1 MVQEEQIGQEHLMSK
16 KEYKSYKQ
24 KKVAKPLLWFGMV
37 SIVML
42 FAGLTSAVIVRK
54 GDGNWM
60 EYTMPDMF
68 LYSTLVILA
77 SSLVL
82 IAAHFMAKRNQL
94 AALKWAI
101 GITML
106 LGLLFVYMQFLGYDQ
121 LVENKIYLTGAEHN
135 ASGAFLYIISGVHLA
150 HLFGGIIALAVV
162 FFNALKEQYN
172 SKNLLG
178 LQVCSIYWH
187 FLGGMWLYLYLFFR
201 TII

>member
-1 MVQEEQIGQEHLMSK
+1 MTEEVPIDDK
-16 KEYKSYKQ
+16 AYKVYKQ
-24 KKVAKPLLWFGMV
+24 KRVAKPLLWFGMV

-54 GDGNWM
+54 GDGNWL
-60 EYTMPDMF
+60 EYTMPPMF
-68 LYSTLVILA
+68 LYSTLVILF

-82 IAAHFMAKRNQL
+82 IAAHRFAKRNQFGN
-94 AALKWAI
+94 LKMA
-101 GITML
+101 
-106 LGLLFVYMQFLGYDQ
+106 LGLTAVLGLAFVYMQFLAYGQ
-121 LVENKIYLTGAEHN
+121 LVDNKIYLTGAEHN

-150 HLFGGIIALAVV
+150 HLFGGIIALGVV